1 VKNISFKTFL
11 RAETG
16 VAAIEMAFIMPFM
29 LLLYFGLV
37 DLTGLISL
45 NRKIT
50 SVASA
55 TADLVGQ
62 NSTTVTKT
70 DINDYLKVVKLIMN
84 PTPDSKVKVV
94 VYNYRYDGTNVNLQ
108 WKVENASSVT
118 CTTAPSTAGMNLLMT
133 AGNDLVVAQA
143 CMDYTPYVTSFMGE
157 TLLGKTVFDVEQIVT
172 LRPRASLQLN
182 CTLTTGGAAC
192 PAT

>member
-1 VKNISFKTFL
+1 MKSISLKSYL
-11 RAETG
+11 RADTG
-16 VAAIEMAFIMPFM
+16 IAAIEMAFIMPFM

-70 DINDYLKVVKLIMN
+70 NIEDYFKVVKLIMN
-84 PTPDSKVKVV
+84 PIPEDNVKVT
-94 VYNYRYDGTNVNLQ
+94 VYNYRLDGTEVKLT
-108 WKVENASSVT
+108 WKLDNGKGTA
-118 CTTAPSTAGMNLLMT
+118 CAGAPSTTGMNLLMT
-133 AGNDLVVAQA
+133 AGNDLLVAQT
-143 CMDYTPYVTSFMGE
+143 CTDYTPYVATFMG
-157 TLLGKTVFDVEQIVT
+157 TSILGKTVFDVEQIVT

-182 CTLTTGGAAC
+182 CADC
-192 PAT
+192 PTS

>member
-1 VKNISFKTFL
+1 MKKLSLKTYL

-37 DLTGLISL
+37 DLTGLISF

-50 SVASA
+50 AVASA

-62 NSTTVTKT
+62 NRTSIIKSDVL
-70 DINDYLKVVKLIMN
+70 DYFKVAGMIMN
-84 PTPDSKVKVV
+84 PKPITDVKVT
-94 VYNYRYDGTNVNLQ
+94 VYSYRLEGSTVTQ
-108 WKVENASSVT
+108 KWKIDNGVGPA
-118 CTTAPSTAGMNLLMT
+118 CAKAPDISAMNLLMT
-133 AGNDLVVAQA
+133 AGNDLIVAQA
-143 CMDYTPYVTSFMGE
+143 CMAYTPYVATFLGNNI
-157 TLLGKTVFDVEQIVT
+157 LGKTKFDVEQIVT

-182 CTLTTGGAAC
+182 CTLTAGGSAC
-192 PAT
+192 P